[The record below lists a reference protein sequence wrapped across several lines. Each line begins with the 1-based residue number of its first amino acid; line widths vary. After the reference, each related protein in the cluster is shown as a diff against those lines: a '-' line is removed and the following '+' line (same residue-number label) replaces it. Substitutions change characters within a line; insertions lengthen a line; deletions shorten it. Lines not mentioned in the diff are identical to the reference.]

1 MVKYS
6 TMMARLAVILA
17 FWLFAAAGLAETFA
31 VTKEADDDGSCA
43 PDDCALREAVLAANA
58 LPGADV
64 IVVPG
69 GSYQLSLTGSVPENA
84 SLTGDLDITDDL
96 ELRGDPTSP
105 VIIVGDGTD
114 RVIEVSSSEA
124 VEISNVTIMGGNS
137 ISSGGGLR
145 ASARNFILRDSTI
158 TGNTTRLADGGGLF
172 FSDFGTTTVV
182 RNCTFVNN
190 RAPNGRGGGVFAIV
204 AGVSDFV
211 EFVNTT
217 VSGNTA
223 AVGGGIYLVGSANY
237 NLINMTIANNEGD
250 VPFSDGLVGDETNR
264 LTFINTLFANN
275 ECGYIA
281 ALARS
286 NGHNIEGP
294 TSTCFDEFDPNP
306 GNIDGVPNVGL
317 GPLADNGGTTLTHA
331 LDLDSP
337 AIDAALDADCPATD
351 QRGFSRPVDGDLDGV
366 ARCDVGAYEA
376 GGLSSLSDVPA
387 LSPVGLVAFLALL
400 GGAGLVFLR
409 RDGRR

>member
-105 VIIVGDGTD
+105 VT
-114 RVIEVSSSEA
+114 
-124 VEISNVTIMGGNS
+124 
-137 ISSGGGLR
+137 
-145 ASARNFILRDSTI
+145 
-158 TGNTTRLADGGGLF
+158 
-172 FSDFGTTTVV
+172 
-182 RNCTFVNN
+182 
-190 RAPNGRGGGVFAIV
+190 PNGRGGIYAIV
-204 AGVSDFV
+204 DGVSDFV

-223 AVGGGIYLVGSANY
+223 AVGGGIYIVGSANY